1 MADQSEDSSEFDQL
15 ISALAS
21 DPQFAAQS
29 VMEDSL
35 SHLMPEMNETQQVA
49 VRKMIAQ
56 FARVLNEAG
65 MLVER
70 KVQ

>member
-1 MADQSEDSSEFDQL
+1 MSDPKDDFSLL

-35 SHLMPEMNETQQVA
+35 SEQMAQMTDAQQVSI
-49 VRKMIAQ
+49 RKMIAQ

-65 MLVER
+65 MLTER
-70 KVQ
+70 KVE

>member
-1 MADQSEDSSEFDQL
+1 MPDFKGEFREL
-15 ISALAS
+15 VSHLAS

-35 SHLMPEMNETQQVA
+35 SHLIPELNEEQLIST
-49 VRKMIAQ
+49 RKLIAQ

-65 MLVER
+65 MLTER

>member
-1 MADQSEDSSEFDQL
+1 MSQPEDSSEFDQL

-35 SHLMPEMNETQQVA
+35 NHLMPEMSETQQIA
-49 VRKMIAQ
+49 VRKLIAQ

-65 MLVER
+65 MLTDR

>member
-1 MADQSEDSSEFDQL
+1 MSQPDEEFSKL

-35 SHLMPEMNETQQVA
+35 SHLMPEMNETQQIA

-56 FARVLNEAG
+56 FARVLSEAG

>member
-1 MADQSEDSSEFDQL
+1 MTEPDNAFDQL
-15 ISALAS
+15 ISAIAN

-35 SHLMPEMNETQQVA
+35 SHLWEELNETQKIA
-49 VRKMIAQ
+49 TRKMIAQ

-65 MLVER
+65 MLKDR